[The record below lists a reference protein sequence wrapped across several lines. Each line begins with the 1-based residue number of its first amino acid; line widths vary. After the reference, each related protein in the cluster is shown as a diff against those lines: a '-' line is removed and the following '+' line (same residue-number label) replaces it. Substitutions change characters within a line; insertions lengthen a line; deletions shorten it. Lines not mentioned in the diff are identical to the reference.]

1 MLSTFMNFI
10 ENVIFKCWWMIL
22 FTLVC
27 GIFYEK
33 GRKKID
39 DDYQKLFRQLTE
51 LQAIK
56 KEKLFIQEELTLKV
70 NSQSDPDFV
79 ELLLMKELGVIPEGH
94 QKFFFKR

>member
-1 MLSTFMNFI
+1 MLSNFMTFS
-10 ENVIFKCWWMIL
+10 ENLVFKCWWVVL
-22 FTLVC
+22 FTLIC

-39 DDYQKLFRQLTE
+39 DDYQKLYRQQTE
-51 LQAIK
+51 LEVIK
-56 KEKLFIQEELTLKV
+56 KRKLEIKEELTLKV

-94 QKFFFKR
+94 LKFFFTD